1 MANRLVLVP
10 EDLYRGLLTAP
21 TKPLAL
27 DNDDIGAQYTKRKM
41 FAARRS
47 KTLNASA
54 RNILYQQELRR
65 FLKMRKEAKEKPI
78 KVELDNMVNLL
89 TKMAAGKP
97 EVVMMDPNNTQT
109 VVQADETNV
118 QPTPVTTT
126 ETNVYY

>member
-54 RNILYQQELRR
+54 RNTLYQQELRR
-65 FLKMRKEAKEKPI
+65 LLISFLAQQHVLINIWLRPRFLKRQMGSVLPAS
-78 KVELDNMVNLL
+78 LQ
-89 TKMAAGKP
+89 
-97 EVVMMDPNNTQT
+97 NT
-109 VVQADETNV
+109 
-118 QPTPVTTT
+118 TPSAITFHAIS
-126 ETNVYY
+126 